1 MTDTSERIIILSA
14 IILMFIAIQS
24 YSELTGKR
32 IVTLKD
38 IEVEIY
44 TTQDAYTLG
53 ENFTAI
59 VYFVNNES
67 EEVWV
72 ESVSQYTKHSYS
84 LDHPEEGLSADVHV
98 TIDRENPWMHIPA
111 NSRIKFDYMHCK
123 PQYTG
128 EFRIS
133 CLGAE
138 KTVLILEPIVERA
151 DEKYNISREEAM
163 DIAIVEAGSI
173 GWVDI
178 DAKISYISEL
188 LDDTPVEKYVWVV
201 SLYRTPKEA
210 NSGSFLRVIVDPYN
224 GTVLESELIAWSI
237 TP

>member
-38 IEVEIY
+38 IEVEII
-44 TTQDAYTLG
+44 TPQDAYILG

-72 ESVSQYTKHSYS
+72 EAVSQYTIYSYS
-84 LDHPEEGLSADVHV
+84 LDHPEEGLFADVHV
-98 TIDRENPWMHIPA
+98 TPDSENPWMHIPA

-123 PQYTG
+123 PQYGG

-133 CLGAE
+133 CFGAE
-138 KTVLILEPIVERA
+138 KTVLILDTIVEQA
-151 DEKYNISREEAM
+151 DEKHNISREEAI
-163 DIAIVEAGSI
+163 DIAIEEAGSI

-178 DAKISYISEL
+178 DAKISYISKL
-188 LDDTPVEKYVWVV
+188 LDDTPVKKYVWVV

-210 NSGSFLRVIVDPYN
+210 NSGSFLRVIIDPYN
-224 GTVLESELIAWSI
+224 GTVFESELIAWSI

>member
-1 MTDTSERIIILSA
+1 
-14 IILMFIAIQS
+14 MFLAIQS

-44 TTQDAYTLG
+44 TPQDTYTLG

-72 ESVSQYTKHSYS
+72 EAVSHYTIHSYS
-84 LDHPEEGLSADVHV
+84 LSHPEEGLSADVHV
-98 TIDRENPWMHIPA
+98 TINRENPWMHIPA
-111 NSRIKFDYMHCK
+111 NSRIKFDYMHCW
-123 PQYTG
+123 PQHTG

-138 KTVLILEPIVERA
+138 KKVLILEPIVERA
-151 DEKYNISREEAM
+151 DEKYNISKEEAV
-163 DIAIVEAGSI
+163 DIAIEEAGSI
-173 GWVDI
+173 RWVDI
-178 DAKISYISEL
+178 DAKISYISKL
-188 LDDTPVEKYVWVV
+188 LDNTPVEKYVWVI

-210 NSGSFLRVIVDPYN
+210 NSGSFLRVIIDPYN
-224 GTVLESELIAWSI
+224 GTVFESELIAWI
-237 TP
+237 ATP